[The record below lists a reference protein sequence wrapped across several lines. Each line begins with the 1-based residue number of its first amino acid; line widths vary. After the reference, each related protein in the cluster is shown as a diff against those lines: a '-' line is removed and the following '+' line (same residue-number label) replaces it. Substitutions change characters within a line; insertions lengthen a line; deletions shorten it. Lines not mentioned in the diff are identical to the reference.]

1 MTTEITQTPFSLSE
15 LIPLISTLLGAGI
28 AFCASYFNAKLIK
41 DRESKLA
48 QEARERERVERIYR
62 LLVQINNELLN
73 DMSQCI
79 SHIHYHQKFEQKV
92 VSELPPLIE
101 LEMLVSLYFPE
112 LAGNHEKLLSAVH
125 AFTKKIMDFRF
136 KDYSSAPKN
145 TKQHDCGEL
154 VVLSAKVKN
163 CVKSMQFKLKDLVKV

>member
-28 AFCASYFNAKLIK
+28 AFCASYFNAKLTK

-92 VSELPPLIE
+92 VSELPLLIE

-112 LAGNHEKLLSAVH
+112 LAGNHEKLLSAVQVERLSKGI
-125 AFTKKIMDFRF
+125 TN
-136 KDYSSAPKN
+136 KDMCREADTYPKCW
-145 TKQHDCGEL
+145 TSPSL
-154 VVLSAKVKN
+154 LI
-163 CVKSMQFKLKDLVKV
+163 